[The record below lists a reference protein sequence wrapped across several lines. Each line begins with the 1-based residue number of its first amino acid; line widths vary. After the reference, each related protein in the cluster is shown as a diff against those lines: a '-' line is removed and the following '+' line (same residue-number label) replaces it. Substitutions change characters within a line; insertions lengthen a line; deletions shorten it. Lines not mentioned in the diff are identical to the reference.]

1 MKTFNIL
8 PIFLFLMLSCT
19 AQNKQQKKEQIDN
32 STNIPKEKVQV
43 NKEYDELG
51 NLIKFDSIY
60 SYSYSSNGQLNDS
73 IILKMQEQ
81 FSKNKLFGQQFFN
94 NFFEEDSTFFND
106 HFFSKGFINHDAQFN
121 QMMKRMDSIQ
131 QLYFNQR
138 RGLIPPEPESKTKKN
153 RSTKI

>member
-1 MKTFNIL
+1 MKTLNIL

-19 AQNKQQKKEQIDN
+19 AQDKQQKKEQQN
-32 STNIPKEKVQV
+32 NTTNAPKENVQV
-43 NKEYDELG
+43 NKEYDEFG

-94 NFFEEDSTFFND
+94 NFFEEDSTFFKD
-106 HFFSKGFINHDAQFN
+106 HFFSKGFINHDEQFN

-138 RGLIPPEPESKTKKN
+138 RGLIPPEPEANPKKN